1 MPPSGED
8 AALADQGLGGAPERP
23 GYLVVVDDGGECVVG
38 IDVQRPASR
47 TDESPTEFFDLGEQ
61 PGSERVVEHRQ
72 IELDGRL
79 IRSAARPPPAR
90 RGQPAP
96 HGATA
101 PERSRVPRTG
111 SLARP
116 ARRSWS

>member
-79 IRSAARPPPAR
+79 IRSAARPPPSQAGASLLR
-90 RGQPAP
+90 MERPHPKGHVSREPAL
-96 HGATA
+96 
-101 PERSRVPRTG
+101 
-111 SLARP
+111 SLD
-116 ARRSWS
+116 